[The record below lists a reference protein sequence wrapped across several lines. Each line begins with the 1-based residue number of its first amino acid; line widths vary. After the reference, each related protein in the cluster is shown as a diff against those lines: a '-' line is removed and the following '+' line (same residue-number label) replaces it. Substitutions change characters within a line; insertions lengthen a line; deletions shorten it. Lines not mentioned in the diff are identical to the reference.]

1 MKLCSLSI
9 RRTIVEPLVAAQ
21 SLHGEH
27 VAQVILAAAVGVHV
41 MVVIVITDQVTYRS
55 LADSGLSWW
64 RVKVERLL
72 LLRVRSRRVAP
83 ANSSFAMIMPLGRML
98 VGFEI
103 DWRLNMGKS
112 SSLVHR
118 VVDVRL
124 LEQHVG
130 RVIKAVSVG
139 QTHAWVRVEVWTARR
154 IMVVWPVV
162 IA

>member
-1 MKLCSLSI
+1 MSI
-9 RRTIVEPLVAAQ
+9 RGTIVESLVAAQ

-27 VAQVILAAAVGVHV
+27 VAQVILTAAVGVHV
-41 MVVIVITDQVTYRS
+41 VVVIVITDQVTYRS
-55 LADSGLSWW
+55 LTDPRFSWW

-139 QTHAWVRVEVWTARR
+139 QTHAWVRVEVWTAGR